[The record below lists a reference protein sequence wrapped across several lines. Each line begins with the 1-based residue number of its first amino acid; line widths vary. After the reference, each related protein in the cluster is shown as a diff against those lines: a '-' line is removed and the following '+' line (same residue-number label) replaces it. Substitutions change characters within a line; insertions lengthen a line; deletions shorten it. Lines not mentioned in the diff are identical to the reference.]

1 MRLTLPEEILG
12 QRVVLGAPEEGQG
25 AQEVHAVPLGDGQLD
40 PVLEEAVA
48 SQPRV
53 AGPTEA
59 SQEEPAGPEPEPEE
73 PPRGAPK
80 KSPFGFLAA
89 LGAVALVLLGVA
101 LAGKGGASASG
112 SGGTGANPTPTA
124 PGGGSGSGPVIW

>member
-1 MRLTLPEEILG
+1 MLRLKLPEE
-12 QRVVLGAPEEGQG
+12 VVGEKAVLEEEGE
-25 AQEVHAVPLGDGQLD
+25 AKEVKAVPLQGPLD
-40 PVLEEAVA
+40 PILEAAVE

-53 AGPTEA
+53 AGPKEA
-59 SQEEPAGPEPEPEE
+59 SQEPTGPEPEPEE

-80 KSPFGFLAA
+80 KNPFGFLAA
-89 LGAVALVLLGVA
+89 LGAGALVLLGVA

>member
-1 MRLTLPEEILG
+1 MLRLKLPEEVIG
-12 QRVVLGAPEEGQG
+12 EKA
-25 AQEVHAVPLGDGQLD
+25 
-40 PVLEEAVA
+40 VLEEEGEAREVKAGPLQGPLDPILEAAVE

-53 AGPTEA
+53 AGPKEA
-59 SQEEPAGPEPEPEE
+59 SQEEPARPEPEPEE
-73 PPRGAPK
+73 TPRGAPK

-89 LGAVALVLLGVA
+89 LGAGALVLLGVA

-124 PGGGSGSGPVIW
+124 PGGGSGSGPFIW

>member
-1 MRLTLPEEILG
+1 MLRLKLPEEVIG
-12 QRVVLGAPEEGQG
+12 EKAVLEEEGE
-25 AQEVHAVPLGDGQLD
+25 AKEVKAVPLQGPLD
-40 PVLEEAVA
+40 PILEAAVE

-53 AGPTEA
+53 AGPKEA
-59 SQEEPAGPEPEPEE
+59 SQEEPTGPEPEPEE

-89 LGAVALVLLGVA
+89 LGAGALVLLGVA
-101 LAGKGGASASG
+101 LAGKGGASANG

>member
-1 MRLTLPEEILG
+1 MLRLKLPEEVIG
-12 QRVVLGAPEEGQG
+12 EKAVLEKEKGEAR
-25 AQEVHAVPLGDGQLD
+25 EVKAVPLQGPLD
-40 PVLEEAVA
+40 PILEAAVE

-53 AGPTEA
+53 AGPK
-59 SQEEPAGPEPEPEE
+59 EEPTGPEPEPEE

-89 LGAVALVLLGVA
+89 LGAGALVLLGVA
-101 LAGKGGASASG
+101 LAGKGGASASGSGG

>member
-1 MRLTLPEEILG
+1 MLRLKLPEE
-12 QRVVLGAPEEGQG
+12 VVGEKAVLEEGG
-25 AQEVHAVPLGDGQLD
+25 EAREVKAVPLQGPLD
-40 PVLEEAVA
+40 PILEAAVE

-53 AGPTEA
+53 AGPKEA
-59 SQEEPAGPEPEPEE
+59 SQEEPARPEPEPEE
-73 PPRGAPK
+73 LPRGAP

-89 LGAVALVLLGVA
+89 LGAGALVLLGVA